1 MKNLAISNTRKEVG
15 LWEYVRQSNMDSCSI
30 DRDRAM
36 EYMRRN
42 TPDVKVFKLVNLGAT
57 IAFNQ
62 MRSRQKDV
70 LGFYA
75 DFYLDPLF
83 KITQEGTRAVT
94 VKAEIRLEPQNSRD
108 KERSKFFEYTLI
120 VNERGEIV
128 DVDYQKLQVQ
138 LKSLQPMRY

>member
-1 MKNLAISNTRKEVG
+1 MKVATRNEVG
-15 LWEYVRQSNMDSCSI
+15 FWQYVRQTKMDSCEI

-36 EYMRRN
+36 EFMRKN
-42 TPDVKVFKLVNLGAT
+42 SLNVHVFKLVYLGAT

-62 MRSRQKDV
+62 MRNRQKDV

-94 VKAEIRLEPQNSRD
+94 VIAEIRLEPQNPRD
-108 KERSKFFEYTLI
+108 KDRSKFFEYTLI
-120 VNERGEIV
+120 VNEKGQIV
-128 DVDYQKLQVQ
+128 DVDYRKLQVQ